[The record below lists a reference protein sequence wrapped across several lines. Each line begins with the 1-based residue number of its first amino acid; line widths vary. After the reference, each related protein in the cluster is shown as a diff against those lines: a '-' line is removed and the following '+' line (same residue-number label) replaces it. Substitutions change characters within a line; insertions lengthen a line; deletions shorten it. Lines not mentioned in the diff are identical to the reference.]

1 MIFSTRSMY
10 IGDVWAVASETR
22 FHDITCFRLYTGATD
37 FHLTTHLLVASA
49 AMQPILI
56 GSASEKET
64 LRSNFPEDLEC
75 LMTATSD
82 EELVFFVVVATVEEV
97 DVVVRT
103 LERTWMKGRIVHIL
117 TPKEFD
123 PKENFI
129 PTLAQNPLQWEWGNF
144 PLAN

>member
-1 MIFSTRSMY
+1 
-10 IGDVWAVASETR
+10 
-22 FHDITCFRLYTGATD
+22 
-37 FHLTTHLLVASA
+37 
-49 AMQPILI
+49 MQPILI

-82 EELVFFVVVATVEEV
+82 EELLLVFFVVVATVEAV

-103 LERTWMKGRIVHIL
+103 LERAWMKGRIVHIL

-123 PKENFI
+123 PKEIGQEI
-129 PTLAQNPLQWEWGNF
+129 PKLSSQKFLCVPKLIRFERTFEGCAPVL
-144 PLAN
+144 

>member
-1 MIFSTRSMY
+1 
-10 IGDVWAVASETR
+10 
-22 FHDITCFRLYTGATD
+22 
-37 FHLTTHLLVASA
+37 
-49 AMQPILI
+49 MQPILI

-82 EELVFFVVVATVEEV
+82 EELLLVFFVVVATVEAV

-103 LERTWMKGRIVHIL
+103 LERTWMKGRIVPIL

-129 PTLAQNPLQWEWGNF
+129 PTYFSPLNNSVGWNKSVVWEN
-144 PLAN
+144 LEN

>member
-1 MIFSTRSMY
+1 MKVPDTAPASPFSNS
-10 IGDVWAVASETR
+10 
-22 FHDITCFRLYTGATD
+22 
-37 FHLTTHLLVASA
+37 THLLVASA

-82 EELVFFVVVATVEEV
+82 EELLLVFFVVVATVEAV

-129 PTLAQNPLQWEWGNF
+129 PTLVFQIIV
-144 PLAN
+144 